1 MSGRSGS
8 IGVLRHWRDGPGDR
22 RGYHHGNLKE
32 ALVEAARRFIAERGI
47 GGFTLVEAARLV
59 GVTPAALYRHF
70 RGREALLE
78 ELAGRGFNELASRL
92 ARALTSRGTPLER
105 FTRMGEAYLTFAEEE
120 PAYYAAIFE
129 TRGIHAA
136 PADEGRPSPFDL
148 LVEALQA
155 TFADGFGGVAPR
167 FIALEVWALAHGLAT
182 LSASGQLPTGPGI
195 PDKYELLRAG
205 VLALVH
211 GAARRD

>member
-1 MSGRSGS
+1 M
-8 IGVLRHWRDGPGDR
+8 RHWGEGPGDR

-32 ALVEAARRFIAERGI
+32 ALIEAARRFIAERGI
-47 GGFTLVEAARLV
+47 GGFTLVDAARLV

-78 ELAGRGFNELASRL
+78 ELAGRGFADLAERL

-105 FTRMGEAYLTFAEEE
+105 FTRMGEAYLAFAEEE

-129 TRGIHAA
+129 TRGIHVDIAA
-136 PADEGRPSPFDL
+136 PDRPSPFDL
-148 LVEALQA
+148 LVEALQS
-155 TFADGFGGVAPR
+155 TFPDGFGGVAPR
-167 FIALEVWALAHGLAT
+167 FIALEVWALSHGLAT
-182 LSASGQLPTGPGI
+182 LASAGHLPKGPGI

-211 GAARRD
+211 GAGSRPSG